1 MFNDFFDTWK
11 NVNGALKLS
20 NKWRQIV
27 FYSEDINAKWNG
39 KTSQGNDAMPG
50 SYLWSVRIV
59 DELGKVTR
67 KFGDFTL
74 MK

>member
-1 MFNDFFDTWK
+1 M
-11 NVNGALKLS
+11 GE
-20 NKWRQIV
+20 IV

-39 KTSQGNDAMPG
+39 KTSYGRSMPG

-67 KFGDFTL
+67 KFGDFI
-74 MK
+74 